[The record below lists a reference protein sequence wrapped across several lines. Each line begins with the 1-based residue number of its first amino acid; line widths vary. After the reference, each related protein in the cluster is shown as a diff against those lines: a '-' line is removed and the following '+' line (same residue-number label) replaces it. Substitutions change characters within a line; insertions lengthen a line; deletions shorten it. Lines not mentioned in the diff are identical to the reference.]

1 MSLSIERNIYTK
13 VKTALEAIS
22 WTDADGITQTLKNV
36 DKYRGQFEPE
46 RAAQLQPSDFPAV
59 FIQFSRENY
68 IDLTFGVQM
77 YDLNVTFHFGFESY
91 ADTELWVFQ
100 VKQAIHASMQGYQ
113 PEDETCSMLKRI
125 NEVQEDIHEQ
135 IQDFQQTYKCTIK
148 DFSADRRPSTP
159 SEAPITL
166 TVDVTIQT
174 EPE

>member
-1 MSLSIERNIYTK
+1 MSLSIERNIFDK
-13 VKTALEAIS
+13 VKIALEAIR
-22 WTDADGITQTLKNV
+22 WDDGDGQTQRLKKV
-36 DKYRGQFEPE
+36 DKYRGQFDPE
-46 RAAQLQPSDFPAV
+46 KAAELQPSDFPAV
-59 FIQFSRENY
+59 FIQFSRENFM
-68 IDLTFGVQM
+68 DLTFGIQM

-100 VKQAIHASMQGYQ
+100 VKQAIHAAMQGYQ

-125 NEVQEDIHEQ
+125 SETQEDIHEQ

-166 TVDVTIQT
+166 GITVDLQT